1 MSDFKS
7 DLWGRLADRYRNE
20 QPRRMLSLD
29 GGGIRG
35 LITARALVKLEGIL
49 ADHTG
54 RGPDFRL
61 CEFFDYVG
69 GTSTGAIIAAG
80 IAKGMSATEI
90 LDFYREF
97 GREVFTKRS
106 IFKRW
111 RSLYANGQLEKK
123 LKQVFGES
131 TTLRPDHLKTLL
143 LVVTR
148 NKTTDSAWP
157 ISSNPAA
164 IFNNPGSHPSF
175 PASEPSNLDFPLYKL
190 VRASTA
196 APVYFPPEVI
206 EVGADR
212 ESYVFVDG
220 GTTPYNNP
228 AFLMYRMA
236 TEPSYRL
243 GWTPGESNLLIVS
256 LGTGSAPVLGTG
268 ADDAETNL
276 LEAATNTLSSVMS
289 QTLVDQ
295 DMNCRTIGRC
305 SYGAPMDLEV
315 GDLVPRDSNGKP
327 LPLSNDLGRQFL
339 YARYN
344 AELTTD
350 WLTEHG
356 LADIDPETVS
366 KLDSTEGMDELERI
380 GEKVGELIDAVHFG
394 L

>member
-1 MSDFKS
+1 M
-7 DLWGRLADRYRNE
+7 
-20 QPRRMLSLD
+20 
-29 GGGIRG
+29 
-35 LITARALVKLEGIL
+35 
-49 ADHTG
+49 
-54 RGPDFRL
+54 
-61 CEFFDYVG
+61 
-69 GTSTGAIIAAG
+69 
-80 IAKGMSATEI
+80 
-90 LDFYREF
+90 
-97 GREVFTKRS
+97 
-106 IFKRW
+106 
-111 RSLYANGQLEKK
+111 
-123 LKQVFGES
+123 
-131 TTLRPDHLKTLL
+131 
-143 LVVTR
+143 
-148 NKTTDSAWP
+148 
-157 ISSNPAA
+157 
-164 IFNNPGSHPSF
+164 
-175 PASEPSNLDFPLYKL
+175 
-190 VRASTA
+190 
-196 APVYFPPEVI
+196 
-206 EVGADR
+206 
-212 ESYVFVDG
+212 
-220 GTTPYNNP
+220 
-228 AFLMYRMA
+228 
-236 TEPSYRL
+236 
-243 GWTPGESNLLIVS
+243 IVS

-366 KLDSTEGMDELERI
+366 KLDSTEGRDELERI